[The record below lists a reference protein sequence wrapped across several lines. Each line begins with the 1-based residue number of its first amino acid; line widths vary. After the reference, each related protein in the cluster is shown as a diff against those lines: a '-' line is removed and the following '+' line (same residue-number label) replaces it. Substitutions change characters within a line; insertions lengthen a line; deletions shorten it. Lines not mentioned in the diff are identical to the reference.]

1 MTAVFDKIRELAGK
15 VEKGS
20 TTELDDR
27 ARACRATKESVED
40 AKSLVE
46 SVRAQLCESWHG
58 GAGESALSSL
68 DAFKKNREDQ
78 AEDLEESAKSFEVV
92 RDALAKAQ
100 SDARSKREDAE
111 KLQAKLDN
119 VWKDLSNGKGNIVF
133 AWAQDKIIKAEA
145 LVLLADLQRVVT
157 TYDAVLLAEGLKLR
171 NKTGRIWELAG
182 SEKRNPAEIAALIL
196 REIPGLAALVAKNP
210 KLDLALLKGDWD
222 TIMRDPEVAQKIYDY
237 FGFKYVEGGDFYTT
251 GEHSVQS
258 YLGWHDIYDK
268 MEKLIGAD
276 LDRTSAQGDNM
287 EFTDPKTGKQYRL
300 ELWKGSYGFG
310 GAFGGEVGFYT
321 RDPQSQD
328 PSGYFSAAQGDDQ
341 IKVTQQIYGK
351 ESGKVYFTNDG
362 QGADG
367 SDKRHFWNLAIRSE
381 PGVHPD
387 QLGQRATIEVRD
399 TDMRDRIYNE
409 MTRYAAAH
417 PEENLTVTK
426 VSDHPPVLSYDWK
439 K

>member
-1 MTAVFDKIRELAGK
+1 MTSVFDRIRVLAAR

-27 ARACRATKESVED
+27 ARACRTTMEAVKDSK
-40 AKSLVE
+40 ALVE
-46 SVRAQLCESWHG
+46 SVRVELSQGWHG
-58 GAGESALSSL
+58 GAGEAALSSL
-68 DAFKKNREDQ
+68 DDFKKNRDEQ
-78 AEDLEESAKSFEVV
+78 AEDLEESARSFEVV

-100 SDARSKREDAE
+100 LEARSKRADADALE
-111 KLQAKLDN
+111 TKLDH
-119 VWKDLSNGKGNIVF
+119 VWRGLGSGTGTVVL
-133 AWAQDKIIKAEA
+133 AWAEDKLIKARA

-157 TYDAVLLAEGLKLR
+157 TYDAVLLVEGLKIR
-171 NKTGRIWELAG
+171 EKTGRVWELAG
-182 SEKRNPAEIAALIL
+182 SEKRNPAEIAAIIL

-210 KLDLALLKGDWD
+210 KLDLALLRGDWD
-222 TIMRDPEVAQKIYDY
+222 TIMQDPGVARKIYDY
-237 FGFKYVEGGDFYTT
+237 FGFEYVEDGDFYTT

-287 EFTDPKTGKQYRL
+287 EFTDPETGKQYRL

-321 RDPQSQD
+321 SDAGD
-328 PSGYFSAAQGDDQ
+328 DSGYFSAAQGDDQ
-341 IKVTQQIYGK
+341 IKVTQQIYDK
-351 ESGKVYFTNDG
+351 QSGEVYFTNDG

-367 SDKRHFWNLAIRSE
+367 TDKRHFWNLGIRTE
-381 PGVHPD
+381 PDVHPD

-399 TDMRDRIYNE
+399 VGMRDRMYDE

-417 PEENLTVTK
+417 PEEHLTVTK
-426 VSDHPPVLSYDWK
+426 GSDDPPVLGYDWRK
-439 K
+439 